1 MDEAPRQGSDL
12 GNPLG
17 IGRMDH
23 GTAMEIAPIDFI
35 LLAMFVALV
44 MMWLDK

>member
-1 MDEAPRQGSDL
+1 MDEAPRTGAYL
-12 GNPLG
+12 GNQMG
-17 IGRMDH
+17 FGRMDH
-23 GTAMEIAPIDFI
+23 RTGMEINPIDLV